1 MSEYK
6 TKLLSKYLNGEYLN
20 DFEKKKFK
28 EYVDKTNV
36 FTYCVYENET
46 DLLNKEYV
54 MWSKLKIEKT
64 NFEFSK
70 DKNIVKFL
78 NK

>member
-36 FTYCVYENET
+36 FTYCVYESET

>member
-6 TKLLSKYLNGEYLN
+6 TMLLKKYLNQGYLN
-20 DFEKKKFK
+20 DFEKKKFNQ
-28 EYVDKTNV
+28 YLDKTNI

-54 MWSKLKIEKT
+54 IWSKLKIEKT